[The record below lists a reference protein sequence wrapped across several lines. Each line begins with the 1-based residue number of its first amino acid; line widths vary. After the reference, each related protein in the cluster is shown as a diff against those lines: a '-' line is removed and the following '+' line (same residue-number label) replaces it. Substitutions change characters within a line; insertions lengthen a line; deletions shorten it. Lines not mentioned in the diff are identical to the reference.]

1 MSETSFSPSLEEIW
15 AYEPK
20 TNLLKIKSWEEKGLF
35 HGFQL
40 GLPDLKNKDTTDW
53 CKLQARS
60 DLHLLKQVHGNRVVD
75 ARVDSSNQGLA
86 EADGWFLDQD
96 SAENV
101 TDSSFG
107 VLSADCAPVII
118 FSEQEKSSAIL
129 HSGWRGTAKNI
140 LSQGLKKF
148 ANAKNVEIAI
158 GPSAGLCCYEFERET
173 AERHFKHW
181 LKAEDAYQAGNLSVK
196 KVLEQQ
202 AIEAGISK
210 DRIFV
215 SQLCS
220 ICDHRFFS
228 FRRQGKDSGRQLSFV
243 GA

>member
-101 TDSSFG
+101 RTHPLGFYLPIVHQLLYFQSRKRALLFCI
-107 VLSADCAPVII
+107 ADGE
-118 FSEQEKSSAIL
+118 EQL
-129 HSGWRGTAKNI
+129 
-140 LSQGLKKF
+140 
-148 ANAKNVEIAI
+148 
-158 GPSAGLCCYEFERET
+158 
-173 AERHFKHW
+173 
-181 LKAEDAYQAGNLSVK
+181 
-196 KVLEQQ
+196 
-202 AIEAGISK
+202 
-210 DRIFV
+210 RIFYPRALKNLLMPRTWRL
-215 SQLCS
+215 QLAP
-220 ICDHRFFS
+220 
-228 FRRQGKDSGRQLSFV
+228 QLGFV
-243 GA
+243 AMSLKEKLLRDILNIG